1 MIIINC
7 RQIYENCIMFSKLF
21 LSFHQNSLIFPSI
34 RYLFRLTGN
43 NNNTIIYNEAPNGT
57 PPLDVAGVPLYI
69 LLTVTYNGKP
79 PKHLMTHLVTNH
91 ANAN

>member
-1 MIIINC
+1 MIIKNC

-43 NNNTIIYNEAPNGT
+43 NNNTIINIYNKAPNGT
-57 PPLDVAGVPLYI
+57 PPLDVAGVPL
-69 LLTVTYNGKP
+69 
-79 PKHLMTHLVTNH
+79 
-91 ANAN
+91 